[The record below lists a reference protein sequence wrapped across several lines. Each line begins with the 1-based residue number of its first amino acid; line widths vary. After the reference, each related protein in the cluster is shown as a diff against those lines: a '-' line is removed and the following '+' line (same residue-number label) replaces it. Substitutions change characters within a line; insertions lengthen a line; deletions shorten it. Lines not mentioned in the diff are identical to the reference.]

1 MPKKQKSQ
9 KKAKNNVYLD
19 NNTIPKSLNSE
30 ELQHIIANALVEA
43 ENIKQSQEMTQKETE
58 RQEWAKTIGST
69 PTRRFFRLMFLPK
82 SKIRGDN
89 TTFQLLKLF
98 AELFFEL
105 VKVVTL
111 VFSVCMLAYVPLQ
124 YLVENFPCLP
134 FGYDIVLLLFS
145 LVSIILSRIFRVA
158 AIEVDKIEDRNL
170 LFGIFASI
178 TSLVSII
185 VAVIALIK

>member
-1 MPKKQKSQ
+1 MANKQKR
-9 KKAKNNVYLD
+9 KNKPKNNTQLD
-19 NNTIPKSLNSE
+19 NNAITKPLSSE
-30 ELQHIIANALVEA
+30 ELQHIIANALAEA
-43 ENIKQSQEMTQKETE
+43 ETLKQTKETE
-58 RQEWAKTIGST
+58 LRENEKEEWAKTIGST
-69 PTRRFFRLMFLPK
+69 PVKRFFRLMLLPK

-98 AELFFEL
+98 AGLFFEL
-105 VKVVTL
+105 AKVLTL
-111 VFSVCMLAYVPLQ
+111 IFSVFMLAYVPLQ
-124 YLVENFPCLP
+124 YFVDSFPCLP
-134 FGYDIVLLLFS
+134 FGYNIVLLIFS

-178 TSLVSII
+178 TSFVSII